1 MSVTDP
7 GAKSRKNFL
16 PEDLMGQ
23 TGGEVVNDILNNI
36 LLVNM
41 AKRVFHYSL
50 IIE

>member
-23 TGGEVVNDILNNI
+23 TVSEVVNNLF
-36 LLVNM
+36 
-41 AKRVFHYSL
+41 K
-50 IIE
+50 